1 MNKKLRLAISALC
14 MSLLLVP
21 LLPFSVPAEEEQQEE
36 QTALQ
41 DYTDYSVSGVA
52 DLEALA
58 ELCRLDSASRNLRV
72 TLKADIDLKDHEN
85 LMIPTFG
92 GIFDGQN
99 HKIYGIAIE
108 QDGSAR
114 GLFRYIQQGATVKNL
129 QLIGRVTPAGSS
141 TQVGGLVGVNAGT
154 LENISFYG
162 AVCGASQVGGIVGV
176 NQVSGRIDSCTM
188 KGYIRGSKSLGGI
201 VGENQGVVYNC
212 VNKANVNT
220 VLPTETLS
228 IEDITIP
235 RITSDDGKLNGSDI
249 GGVAGA
255 SSGVLRLCRN
265 EGNVGYPHTGY
276 NIGGVA
282 GSSSGFMADCV
293 NYGEVQARKEGGGVL
308 GQMEP
313 NNMLVY
319 SEDTLQKL
327 ERNCKPPRAF

>member
-21 LLPFSVPAEEEQQEE
+21 LLPFSVPAEEEQPEE
-36 QTALQ
+36 QTAQ
-41 DYTDYSVSGVA
+41 RDFTDYSVSGVG

-141 TQVGGLVGVNAGT
+141 TQVGGLVPLLLDESKNVI
-154 LENISFYG
+154 LD
-162 AVCGASQVGGIVGV
+162 VGGNDTGAKLIVRLRFRSCPR
-176 NQVSGRIDSCTM
+176 QTPDPGR
-188 KGYIRGSKSLGGI
+188 R
-201 VGENQGVVYNC
+201 
-212 VNKANVNT
+212 A
-220 VLPTETLS
+220 LPWGHRTTA
-228 IEDITIP
+228 P
-235 RITSDDGKLNGSDI
+235 R
-249 GGVAGA
+249 
-255 SSGVLRLCRN
+255 
-265 EGNVGYPHTGY
+265 
-276 NIGGVA
+276 
-282 GSSSGFMADCV
+282 
-293 NYGEVQARKEGGGVL
+293 
-308 GQMEP
+308 
-313 NNMLVY
+313 
-319 SEDTLQKL
+319 
-327 ERNCKPPRAF
+327 